1 MIIETLKFLES
12 WDTVCWYWRITS
24 QGHTL
29 LSSKRYVSKA
39 NADRAARK
47 FFNNAYKLR
56 LVVK

>member
-1 MIIETLKFLES
+1 MIIETIKLSVNNWF
-12 WDTVCWYWRITS
+12 WRVTS
-24 QGHTL
+24 QGHHVA
-29 LSSKRYVSKA
+29 SSRFYSSKA